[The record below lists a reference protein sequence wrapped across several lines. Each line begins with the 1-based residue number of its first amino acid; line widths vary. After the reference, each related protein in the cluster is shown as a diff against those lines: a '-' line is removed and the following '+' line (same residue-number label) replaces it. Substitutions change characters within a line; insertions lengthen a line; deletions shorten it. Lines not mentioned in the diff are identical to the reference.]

1 MKLLKAI
8 LASGLMFVTCF
19 ALADTNVSTN
29 AAISTT
35 DNNQH
40 NIVATHTEYLPT
52 QITQSTF
59 DKLSPEQQQAVASM
73 WNLSVSDY
81 SHYLWLMSYTSNSIY
96 YADKNLDPTW
106 ILGMNASSE
115 QELQKYVIIA
125 LKNERTRV
133 QKELAFQREFTR
145 LAKELYPNEK
155 PIDIAA
161 AYDDL
166 PTAKPIAINNRK

>member
-1 MKLLKAI
+1 MKSLKII

-19 ALADTNVSTN
+19 ALADPN
-29 AAISTT
+29 ISTSAPISSS
-35 DNNQH
+35 DNNQN

-52 QITQSTF
+52 QITQSVF
-59 DKLSPEQQQAVASM
+59 DKLSSKQQQAVASM
-73 WNLSVSDY
+73 WNLSISDY
-81 SHYLWLMSYTSNSIY
+81 SHYLWLMNNTPNSIY
-96 YADKNLDPTW
+96 YTDKKLDPAW

-115 QELQKYVIIA
+115 QELQKYVVIA
-125 LKNERTRV
+125 LKNERARV

-166 PTAKPIAINNRK
+166 PTAKSIVINNRK